1 MHLQYIQL
9 DDRLDAALTLER
21 RAFDSTRRD
30 FRQRYLLGWIY
41 HELGLE
47 GIPLSEQDLR
57 RALAGHDGDHYREG
71 VAFNSIRRM
80 RDTIV
85 MLTDRAFKRGV
96 ITVDTILAYHRSLTA
111 LEGNSIWRTDEGA
124 TEQYKHDT
132 IDASRIHV
140 ELEKLCADIQRW
152 TGLRHPLEIAI
163 QTHYRLTHI
172 WPFERFSAAVARMI
186 SNEILLTHGYPPALL
201 HLHDRQRYYHAMHYD
216 VSRLQELVLESLNDQ
231 IALRERVFAPRSAP
245 RHEVRA
251 Y

>member
-9 DDRLDAALTLER
+9 DDRLDAALNLER
-21 RAFDSTRRD
+21 RASDSTRRD

-47 GIPLSEQDLR
+47 GIPLNEQDLR
-57 RALAGHDGDHYREG
+57 RALAGHDGDDYCEG
-71 VAFNSIRRM
+71 VAFDSIRRM
-80 RDTIV
+80 RDTIG
-85 MLTDRAFKRGV
+85 MLTERAFKRSSINV
-96 ITVDTILAYHRSLTA
+96 ATILDYHRSLTG
-111 LEGNSIWRTDEGA
+111 LTGHDIWRSDEGA

-132 IDASRIHV
+132 IDANHIVS
-140 ELEKLCADIQRW
+140 ELEKLCVDIQRW
-152 TGLRHPLEIAI
+152 TNMRHPLDIAI
-163 QTHYRLTHI
+163 HAHYRLTHI
-172 WPFERFSAAVARMI
+172 WPFQRFSAAVARMV

-216 VSRLQELVLESLNDQ
+216 VSRLQELVVESLNDQ
-231 IALRERVFAPRSAP
+231 ISLRERVFALRSAP